1 MYLDVVSFCPCL
13 VLVFISSLKK
23 YKEKTGGQKA
33 MAGYRAEDD
42 YDYLFKVVLIGDS
55 GVGKSNLLSRFT
67 RNEFSL
73 ESKSTI
79 GVEFATRSLNVD
91 GKVIKAQIWD
101 TAGQERY
108 RAITSAYYRGAV
120 GALLVYDVTRH
131 STFENV
137 ERWLK
142 ELRDHT
148 DPNIVV
154 MLVGNK
160 SDLRHLVAVST
171 EDGKSFSEREALY
184 FMETSAL
191 EATNVDN
198 AFSEVLTQIYKI
210 VSKKAME
217 MGQNGNATT
226 VPSKVEKIDVGKDVT
241 DVKRVGCCSN

>member
-1 MYLDVVSFCPCL
+1 
-13 VLVFISSLKK
+13 
-23 YKEKTGGQKA
+23 

-42 YDYLFKVVLIGDS
+42 YDYLFKV
-55 GVGKSNLLSRFT
+55 
-67 RNEFSL
+67 
-73 ESKSTI
+73 SKSTI

-137 ERWLK
+137 ERWLR

-154 MLVGNK
+154 MLIGNK

-171 EDGKSFSEREALY
+171 EDGKSFAERESLY

-191 EATNVDN
+191 EATNLFP
-198 AFSEVLTQIYKI
+198 AKGRKL
-210 VSKKAME
+210 ML
-217 MGQNGNATT
+217 
-226 VPSKVEKIDVGKDVT
+226 
-241 DVKRVGCCSN
+241 VKMSQL

>member
-1 MYLDVVSFCPCL
+1 
-13 VLVFISSLKK
+13 
-23 YKEKTGGQKA
+23 
-33 MAGYRAEDD
+33 MAYRSDDD

-79 GVEFATRSLNVD
+79 GVEFATRSINVD
-91 GKVIKAQIWD
+91 GKMIKAQIWD

-120 GALLVYDVTRH
+120 GALLVFDLTRH
-131 STFENV
+131 VTFENV

-148 DPNIVV
+148 DSNIVV

-160 SDLRHLVAVST
+160 SDLRHLRAVST
-171 EDGKSFSEREALY
+171 EDAQSFAEREGLY
-184 FMETSAL
+184 FIETSAL
-191 EATNVDN
+191 ESTNVEN
-198 AFSEVLTQIYKI
+198 SFKQILTQIYRV
-210 VSKKAME
+210 VSKKALE
-217 MGQNGNATT
+217 AGEDTSAVPGKGQTIN
-226 VPSKVEKIDVGKDVT
+226 VSSKDDVT
-241 DVKRVGCCSN
+241 ATKKVGCCNT

>member
-1 MYLDVVSFCPCL
+1 
-13 VLVFISSLKK
+13 
-23 YKEKTGGQKA
+23 

-131 STFENV
+131 ATFENT

-154 MLVGNK
+154 MLIGNK
-160 SDLRHLVAVST
+160 SDLRHLVAVQM
-171 EDGKSFSEREALY
+171 EDGKTFAEKESLY

-191 EATNVDN
+191 EAVNVDN
-198 AFSEVLTQIYKI
+198 AFSEVLTQIYRI

-217 MGQNGNATT
+217 AGNDANGLG
-226 VPSKVEKIDVGKDVT
+226 VPAGEKIDIGKEVSA
-241 DVKRVGCCSN
+241 VKKGGCCSS